1 MGLRTQA
8 PKENRNIKMLTIED
22 YNILKENN
30 GNTSSWAV
38 WTEPDGVS
46 TVKELRTNIDDV
58 SLLNNSET
66 ILGIIR
72 TDYVFVGLNASEGN
86 KTPEDGLSW
95 HSFHSAKSR
104 GNDYKLRWAFM
115 EPEIR
120 ELFWGSYITDIFKD
134 YERTDSSS
142 VVKYYKN
149 PKNNDELRNQLDRFD
164 KELDLLKPKKLIV
177 MGVAADYVVRKYY
190 SKRFEDSIITIN
202 HYAGNRGYEAYREY
216 FKSVLLEHA

>member
-1 MGLRTQA
+1 M
-8 PKENRNIKMLTIED
+8 TIEEK
-22 YNILKENN
+22 YNALFSLKWGEVENK
-30 GNTSSWAV
+30 NTSSWAV
-38 WTEPDGVS
+38 WTEPDGDS

-86 KTPEDGLSW
+86 ITPEDGLSW

-115 EPEIR
+115 DPDVR
-120 ELFWGSYITDIFKD
+120 EMYWGSYITDIFKD
-134 YERTDSSS
+134 HTCTDSRTVVSCYKSS
-142 VVKYYKN
+142 QNYK
-149 PKNNDELRNQLDRFD
+149 KLDIQLKRFETEL
-164 KELDLLKPKKLIV
+164 EILKPKKIIV
-177 MGVAADYVVRKYY
+177 MGVAADYFVRKYY
-190 SKRFEDSIITIN
+190 SKRLEDNIITIN

-216 FKSVLLEHA
+216 FKGVLLEHA